1 MTTDQTDAHDYAPE
15 YLSRQEAADVLH
27 TTVPVVDRLIATGV
41 LPRYRLHGRYIRLRT
56 KDVLQLQDVPVEWLA
71 RA

>member
-1 MTTDQTDAHDYAPE
+1 MTTGYDYVPE
-15 YLSRQEAADVLH
+15 YLSRQEAAEVLH

-41 LPRYRLHGRYIRLRT
+41 LPRYRLHGRYIRLKT
-56 KDVLQLQDVPVEWLA
+56 EDVLQLQDVPVEWLA